1 MSQSRP
7 ATFLRRSPSRCALVL
22 GVLTMGLTV
31 GPTVGST
38 ASAATPRSPQ
48 LWSACL
54 GKDVT
59 SARII
64 TTNRGHRTQSKEVA
78 AAKAKEIFRDACEV
92 VRGSPPVA
100 GVGNCPSG
108 GGGNTYDITFFTRRR
123 KSLAT
128 ITWNDGGCIFPVM
141 TVGTTK
147 KMAFAAGAAAWP
159 QEHMQNAVTAAL
171 RHR

>member
-1 MSQSRP
+1 
-7 ATFLRRSPSRCALVL
+7 LVL
-22 GVLTMGLTV
+22 GSLAMGLAM
-31 GPTVGST
+31 GATVGSP
-38 ASAATPRSPQ
+38 ASAAKPRPPQ
-48 LWSACL
+48 LWNACL

-78 AAKAKEIFRDACEV
+78 AATATEIFRDACEV
-92 VRGSPPVA
+92 VRASPPVA
-100 GVGNCPSG
+100 GVGSCPADGS
-108 GGGNTYDITFFTRRR
+108 GNTYDISFFAGRR

-128 ITWNDGGCIFPVM
+128 ITWNDSGCIFPVM